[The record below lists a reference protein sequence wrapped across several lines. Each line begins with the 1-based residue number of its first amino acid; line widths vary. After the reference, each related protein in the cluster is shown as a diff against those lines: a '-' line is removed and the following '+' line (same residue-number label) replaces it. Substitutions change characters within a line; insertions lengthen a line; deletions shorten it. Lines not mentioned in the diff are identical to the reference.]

1 MMIIIKRKNL
11 IGNNEFIRTCS
22 DQSIHGPS
30 LAFMTHGLAT
40 DRISISSLTGD
51 LLLFLAQYLTFVFSL
66 CQDKEDVV
74 TASCVLRTFSEDPY
88 DSPDSDEE

>member
-1 MMIIIKRKNL
+1 MMIIKERKSL

-22 DQSIHGPS
+22 DQSIHGSS
-30 LAFMTHGLAT
+30 LALMTHGLAM
-40 DRISISSLTGD
+40 DRISISSLRGD
-51 LLLFLAQYLTFVFSL
+51 LLLFRAQYLTFVFSL